1 MRDFA
6 ECSRFRNLPPEPVV
20 ASASFVRFGGMHMRR
35 WARLLASTAVLLVL
49 AGCGSSSKNATA
61 SNGGGNGG
69 NGGNGGSSDVAPT
82 ITSQPSSLT
91 VTAGQSAMFSVTAT
105 GTPAPTYQWQK
116 NSTNISGAIGSSYAI
131 SSTTTSDAGSYQVV
145 VSNSA
150 GTVTSNSASLTVDSA
165 PSPLPSES
173 SVSVLTYHNDNSR
186 TGQNLNETILTTSN
200 VNSSTFGQI
209 GVLQPVSGLV
219 DAEPLYAGN
228 LTIHGATHNVVFVAT
243 EGDQVYAFDA
253 DTFSQLWTTS
263 LLVGSETPSDE
274 VDGCG
279 QVAPQI
285 GITSTPVIDLTA
297 GAHGTIF
304 LAAMSKDSGG
314 NYHQRLHALDL
325 TTGVEQSGSPVQIQA
340 TYTIPGSGGPAVPFN
355 AEQYEERA
363 ALLLVNGV
371 IYLSWT
377 SHCDAGAY
385 QGWIMGYNESSLQ
398 QTAVLNVTPT
408 NGGGAIWMAGDG
420 PAADS
425 SGNIYFLD
433 ANGDFDTSLNASG
446 FPSDGDYGNAF
457 VKLSAGGG
465 ALSVADYFNMSTTVN
480 ESNSDE
486 DLGSGG
492 VILLPNQTD
501 SSGNVWQLAVGAG
514 KDSNMYIVNRNN
526 MGKFNPNNDN
536 AIFQEID
543 GVLGGG
549 VWSVPAYFNG
559 VVYYGPNGNNLMAF
573 PISNAKLATQPSSQS
588 PSRFGYP
595 GATPSISASGTSNGI
610 VWAIENG
617 NTGTLHA
624 YNATNLA
631 NELYNSNQAGSRDQF
646 ADNSNDKF
654 VAPMIANGK
663 VYVGTPN
670 AVVVFG
676 LLNQSAR
683 LHRSHR
689 PHVHSKGQAAD
700 NSQARLAKARAS
712 RTQGF

>member
-1 MRDFA
+1 
-6 ECSRFRNLPPEPVV
+6 
-20 ASASFVRFGGMHMRR
+20 MRR
-35 WARLLASTAVLLVL
+35 RARLLISTAAILAI
-49 AGCGSSSKNATA
+49 AGCGSGSKNG
-61 SNGGGNGG
+61 SGGNGG
-69 NGGNGGSSDVAPT
+69 NGDVAPT
-82 ITSQPSSLT
+82 ITSEPSPLT
-91 VTAGQSAMFSVTAT
+91 VTAGQSATFSVTAT
-105 GTPAPTYQWQK
+105 GKPAPAYQWQK
-116 NSTNISGAIGSSYAI
+116 NSTNISGATTSSYTI
-131 SSTTTSDAGSYQVV
+131 GSTTTSDAGSYQVV
-145 VSNSA
+145 VSNSV
-150 GTVTSNSASLTVDSA
+150 GTVTSNSASLTVDSSPNP
-165 PSPLPSES
+165 PSGS

-186 TGQNLNETILTTSN
+186 TGQNLNETILTKAN

-219 DAEPLYAGN
+219 DAEPLYAGS
-228 LTIHGATHNVVFVAT
+228 LTINGATHNVVFVVT
-243 EGDQVYAFDA
+243 EGDQIYAFDA
-253 DTFSQLWTTS
+253 DTFSQLWTKS

-304 LAAMSKDSGG
+304 VVAMSKDSDG

-325 TTGVEQSGSPVQIQA
+325 TTGAEQSGSPVQIQA
-340 TYTIPGSGGPAVPFN
+340 TYTIPGSGGSTTTFVP
-355 AEQYEERA
+355 EQYEERA
-363 ALLLVNGV
+363 GLLLSNGV
-371 IYLSWT
+371 IYLTWT
-377 SHCDAGAY
+377 SHCDSGAY

-398 QTAVLNVTPT
+398 QTTVLNVTPT

-425 SGNIYFLD
+425 SGDIYFLD

-457 VKLSAGGG
+457 VKLSTAGG
-465 ALSVADYFNMSTTVN
+465 ALAVADYFNMSTTVN
-480 ESNSDE
+480 ESNNDE

-492 VILLPNQTD
+492 MILLPDQTD
-501 SSGNVWQLAVGAG
+501 SNGNVWQLAVGAG

-536 AIFQEID
+536 AIYQELD

-588 PSRFGYP
+588 PSQFGYP
-595 GATPSISASGTSNGI
+595 GATPSISANGTLNGI
-610 VWAIENG
+610 AWAIENG
-617 NTGTLHA
+617 STGTLHA
-624 YNATNLA
+624 YDATNLA

-654 VAPMIANGK
+654 VTPMIANGK

-676 LLNQSAR
+676 LLNQTTK
-683 LHRSHR
+683 LHVPHRTFSRSKA
-689 PHVHSKGQAAD
+689 SQAAD
-700 NSQARLAKARAS
+700 NAQARLAKGRTG

>member
-1 MRDFA
+1 M
-6 ECSRFRNLPPEPVV
+6 
-20 ASASFVRFGGMHMRR
+20 RFGGLHMKRR
-35 WARLLASTAVLLVL
+35 ARLLVSTAVLLVL
-49 AGCGSSSKNATA
+49 AGCGSSSKNG
-61 SNGGGNGG
+61 SGSSGGGNGG
-69 NGGNGGSSDVAPT
+69 NGGNGGSGAVAPT

-116 NSTNISGAIGSSYAI
+116 NSTNIAGATGSSYAI

-165 PSPLPSES
+165 PSPPPSGS

-228 LTIHGATHNVVFVAT
+228 LTINGATHNVVFVAT
-243 EGDQVYAFDA
+243 EGDQAYAFDA

-304 LAAMSKDSGG
+304 LVAMSKDSGG

-325 TTGVEQSGSPVQIQA
+325 TTGAEQSGSPVQIQA

-355 AEQYEERA
+355 PEQYEERA
-363 ALLLVNGV
+363 ALLLSNGA

-377 SHCDAGAY
+377 SHCDSGTY
-385 QGWIMGYNESSLQ
+385 QGWMMGYNESSLQ
-398 QTAVLNVTPT
+398 QTTVLNVTPT

-446 FPSDGDYGNAF
+446 FPSDGDYGNGF
-457 VKLSAGGG
+457 VKLSASGG

-536 AIFQEID
+536 AIYQEID

-588 PSRFGYP
+588 PSQFGYP
-595 GATPSISASGTSNGI
+595 GATPSISANGTSNGI
-610 VWAIENG
+610 VWAIQNG
-617 NTGTLHA
+617 STGTLYA
-624 YNATNLA
+624 YDATNLA

-676 LLNQSAR
+676 LLNQSAK

-689 PHVHSKGQAAD
+689 PRVHSKGQAAD
-700 NSQARLAKARAS
+700 NSQARLAKARVS